1 MEDGRR
7 SLAGSWAAAEADGDA
22 ASAVL
27 SGEYQALEMSAM
39 VSALAHVVAGGDD
52 DGYPPAAGGYT
63 HATAQ
68 QWGSYPSAAAPT
80 PDHHHFY
87 AAGNGKES
95 SAITNLIKEQLRV
108 TCARLPF
115 AAFLVAPFLS

>member
-1 MEDGRR
+1 VTTDDRAWREIRMEDGRR

-63 HATAQ
+63 HAPAQ
-68 QWGSYPSAAAPT
+68 QWGSYSSAAAPT
-80 PDHHHFY
+80 PDHHHFH
-87 AAGNGKES
+87 AAGEPS
-95 SAITNLIKEQLRV
+95 
-108 TCARLPF
+108 TCIIIILW
-115 AAFLVAPFLS
+115 